1 MEASVRRRHMRAK
14 RGPTRS
20 LLETPHRSGRGRTP
34 FDPFDLAYP
43 WAMSTLAREA
53 ITVLPPADLRAM
65 SDISRF
71 LQQVSAPTALL
82 GPDGQSVPVPAE
94 ALQVLMAV
102 VASMQAGK
110 AITIASRNQQLT
122 TQEAANLLGISRPT
136 LVKLLDKGE
145 ISYRRLTAGGHRRV
159 QLEDVLDYQRRN
171 RAGRQVTL
179 DELTAQAA
187 EAGLYDAAPDYTEA
201 LREARR
207 HRAT

>member
-1 MEASVRRRHMRAK
+1 MEASVRRRHMRPK

-94 ALQVLMAV
+94 ALQVLMAL
-102 VASMQAGK
+102 VA
-110 AITIASRNQQLT
+110 
-122 TQEAANLLGISRPT
+122 
-136 LVKLLDKGE
+136 
-145 ISYRRLTAGGHRRV
+145 
-159 QLEDVLDYQRRN
+159 
-171 RAGRQVTL
+171 
-179 DELTAQAA
+179 
-187 EAGLYDAAPDYTEA
+187 
-201 LREARR
+201 
-207 HRAT
+207 